1 MVAAN
6 SQWLVPTIC
15 CTCNGNNPTI
25 TPFAIH
31 VGQLSSCFF
40 STGLHS
46 AALPS
51 LPFRERLWPS
61 FQVLAKPFNHQS
73 HPSTPLLT
81 PKDHFNQMVC
91 HISSEEC
98 LTLVSGTTSPF
109 KHINHAWP
117 GMIYQALHQGLQHP
131 LKRIFPSATVIE
143 YFNVITSSPLFQ
155 ESTHPGV
162 ASALCSSLG
171 TTPYFSVSLPLLVS
185 RVQVALPFNHGD
197 SPLKVDPSLSSY
209 SEYYNVITELTTLT
223 RVNLFLEPAHAL
235 CSFIAV
241 AT

>member
-1 MVAAN
+1 MATY
-6 SQWLVPTIC
+6 L
-15 CTCNGNNPTI
+15 TI

-31 VGQLSSCFF
+31 VGQLSACFF
-40 STGLHS
+40 STNLHL

-51 LPFRERLWPS
+51 LPFWEHLWPS
-61 FQVLAKPFNHQS
+61 LQVLAKPFNHQS
-73 HPSTPLLT
+73 QPSTPLLT

-98 LTLVSGTTSPF
+98 LTLVSGTTFPF

-131 LKRIFPSATVIE
+131 LKLIFPSASVIE

-162 ASALCSSLG
+162 APALCSTIG
-171 TTPYFSVSLPLLVS
+171 TTPYFSMSLSLLVVS
-185 RVQVALPFNHGD
+185 VQVALH
-197 SPLKVDPSLSSY
+197 L
-209 SEYYNVITELTTLT
+209 
-223 RVNLFLEPAHAL
+223 
-235 CSFIAV
+235 
-241 AT
+241 

>member
-1 MVAAN
+1 MIAVH
-6 SQWLVPTIC
+6 
-15 CTCNGNNPTI
+15 NGNNPNNH
-25 TPFAIH
+25 PLCH
-31 VGQLSSCFF
+31 LCWQLSSCFF
-40 STGLHS
+40 STYLHS

-51 LPFRERLWPS
+51 LPFWERLWPS

-117 GMIYQALHQGLQHP
+117 RMIYQALHQSLQHP

-143 YFNVITSSPLFQ
+143 YFKVITSSPLFQ

-162 ASALCSSLG
+162 ASALCSTLG
-171 TTPYFSVSLPLLVS
+171 TTPYISVSWHDQKIDVFS
-185 RVQVALPFNHGD
+185 QVQECRSN
-197 SPLKVDPSLSSY
+197 K
-209 SEYYNVITELTTLT
+209 
-223 RVNLFLEPAHAL
+223 
-235 CSFIAV
+235 
-241 AT
+241 

>member
-1 MVAAN
+1 
-6 SQWLVPTIC
+6 
-15 CTCNGNNPTI
+15 
-25 TPFAIH
+25 
-31 VGQLSSCFF
+31 
-40 STGLHS
+40 
-46 AALPS
+46 
-51 LPFRERLWPS
+51 
-61 FQVLAKPFNHQS
+61 
-73 HPSTPLLT
+73 
-81 PKDHFNQMVC
+81 MVC